1 MDAAPRPLTEMPDP
15 QYVMVGEGYRIAT
28 YSWGDPD
35 AETVLA
41 VHGFSSS
48 CRDNWVNTGWVRD
61 LTRAGFRVLGVDQRG
76 HGASD
81 KPHDRRAYE
90 MRAFIDDLATV
101 LDTYL
106 IDSARY
112 LGYSLGARV
121 GWQLAVDRPQLVTRA
136 V

>member
-1 MDAAPRPLTEMPDP
+1 MDAAPRPLIEMPDP
-15 QYVMVGEGYRIAT
+15 QYVMVGESYRIAT

-35 AETVLA
+35 AQTVLA

-81 KPHDRRAYE
+81 KPHDRR
-90 MRAFIDDLATV
+90 
-101 LDTYL
+101 
-106 IDSARY
+106 
-112 LGYSLGARV
+112 
-121 GWQLAVDRPQLVTRA
+121 
-136 V
+136 

>member
-76 HGASD
+76 H
-81 KPHDRRAYE
+81 RR
-90 MRAFIDDLATV
+90 
-101 LDTYL
+101 
-106 IDSARY
+106 
-112 LGYSLGARV
+112 G
-121 GWQLAVDRPQLVTRA
+121 TRTRCPRSSTTSQQCSTRT
-136 V
+136 